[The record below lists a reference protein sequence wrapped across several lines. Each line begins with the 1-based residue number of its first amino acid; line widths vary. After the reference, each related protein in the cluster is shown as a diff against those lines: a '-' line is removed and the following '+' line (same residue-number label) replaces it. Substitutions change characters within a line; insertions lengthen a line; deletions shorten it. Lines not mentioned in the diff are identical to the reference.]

1 MGWTGHLQ
9 LDYERRPDG
18 RTVARDAHH
27 GPLRVLK
34 ALYPDDSGTCHHVI
48 VHPPGGL
55 AGGDELRLDLRL
67 GPGSRALVTTPG
79 ATRFYRTTGAQA
91 LQRVHLQLA
100 EGAGLEWLPLEA
112 LAYSGCDALNEVQM
126 DLQPRAW
133 VLGWD
138 LLSLGLPA
146 SDQPFAAGRYAQR
159 LGLSG
164 HWLEQGVIDAGD
176 TRLLHSPV
184 GLHGRPVLATLW
196 LSTGSPISEAARELL
211 RDVAEAAAA
220 NGSGS
225 ESDRSP
231 DVIALRMGSTSP
243 NDRVVLVRWMAQR
256 VEPVLASARRVRQ
269 AWLQAFEAS
278 GVGPNPSPQEPRI
291 WRL

>member
-1 MGWTGHLQ
+1 MGWAGHLQ

-18 RTVARDAHH
+18 RTAARDVHH

-55 AGGDELRLDLRL
+55 AGGDELTVDVRL
-67 GPGSRALVTTPG
+67 GPGARALITTPG
-79 ATRFYRTTGAQA
+79 ATRFYRTTGAAATQ
-91 LQRVHLQLA
+91 QVQLQLA

-112 LAYSGCDALNEVQM
+112 LAYSGCDALNAVQM

-159 LGLSG
+159 LGLRG
-164 HWLEQGVIDAGD
+164 HWLEQGVIDAAD
-176 TRLLHSPV
+176 TRLLQSPA
-184 GLHGRPVLATLW
+184 GLGGHAVMGTLW
-196 LSTGSPISEAARELL
+196 LTTGSPLSEAARELL
-211 RDVAEAAAA
+211 RDLAEATATY
-220 NGSGS
+220 GSGS
-225 ESDRSP
+225 ESDRRPS
-231 DVIALRMGSTSP
+231 VSALRMGITSP
-243 NDRVVLVRWMAQR
+243 NECVVLVRWMAQR

-269 AWLQAFEAS
+269 TWLQAFEAS
-278 GVGPNPSPQEPRI
+278 GIGPNPSPQEPRI